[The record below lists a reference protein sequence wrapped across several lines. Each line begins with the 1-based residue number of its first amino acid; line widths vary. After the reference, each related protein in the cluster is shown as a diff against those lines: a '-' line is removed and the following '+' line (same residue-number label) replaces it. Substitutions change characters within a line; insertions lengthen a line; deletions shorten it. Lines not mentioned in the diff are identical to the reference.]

1 MAQATTYSFEAKIAS
16 CGYHVSKTTAW
27 CNLNK
32 SNELQDEIK
41 TNKDSAIVDPYANQI
56 HIKGKYF
63 DVMKTVAHIP
73 REIYRHVYF

>member
-1 MAQATTYSFEAKIAS
+1 MKILRVRFLRFS
-16 CGYHVSKTTAW
+16 RKKNHETAW